1 MIKILAINPKI
12 KGETKRN
19 ILNPSFQLLIEL
31 ENNMLGGITKVKT
44 QRIRINP
51 INELS
56 LTPKN
61 ALSCSMT
68 ISFLNNTLS
77 PSNIFTLI
85 SVLY

>member
-1 MIKILAINPKI
+1 MRKTLAINPKI

-31 ENNMLGGITKVKT
+31 ENNILGGITKVKT
-44 QRIRINP
+44 HRIRINP

-61 ALSCSMT
+61 ALSYS
-68 ISFLNNTLS
+68 ISLPF
-77 PSNIFTLI
+77 
-85 SVLY
+85 